1 MTASDD
7 EFEDFLRRRKHKFRP
22 PDDVFGPPEEL
33 DRVVLRQ
40 AREAIETP
48 RPVGVF
54 RGPRWATP
62 VALAATL
69 VLAVGVVFHAGMPQK
84 REPVAEVSVQS
95 VAQRVDYPSEE
106 TETAPAA
113 APAPS
118 PRAIAANKVAREAAD
133 ASGTVVVDLAA
144 PAEADRFSPPPA
156 AAPVVARRAGEQS
169 LRERSVAEAA
179 ADSSAGAR
187 SAPAAIPAAVPDW
200 RRDTKSW
207 LAEIERLRNAG
218 DTARADAE
226 LAEYKRQQRAY
237 AGAPDR

>member
-7 EFEDFLRRRKHKFRP
+7 EFEDFLKRRKHKFRA

-48 RPVGVF
+48 RPPGVF
-54 RGPRWATP
+54 RGPRWAAP

-69 VLAVGVVFHAGMPQK
+69 VLAVGVVFHAGMPPK
-84 REPVAEVSVQS
+84 REAVAEVSVQS
-95 VAQRVDYPSEE
+95 VAQRVDYPAEE
-106 TETAPAA
+106 TEMAPAF

-118 PRAIAANKVAREAAD
+118 SPAIAADKAAREASD
-133 ASGTVVVDLAA
+133 ASGPVVVDLAA
-144 PAEADRFSPPPA
+144 PAESDRFSSPPA
-156 AAPVVARRAGEQS
+156 PAPVLARKTDGTT
-169 LRERSVAEAA
+169 LRERPIAEAA
-179 ADSSAGAR
+179 MDSGAAAR
-187 SAPAAIPAAVPDW
+187 SVAAAKSTEVPAW
-200 RRDTKSW
+200 RRDAKSW
-207 LAEIERLRNAG
+207 LAEIERLRDAG

>member
-7 EFEDFLRRRKHKFRP
+7 EFEDFLKRRKHKFRA

-48 RPVGVF
+48 RPLGVF
-54 RGPRWATP
+54 RGPRWAAP
-62 VALAATL
+62 IALAATL

-84 REPVAEVSVQS
+84 RDPVAEVTVQT
-95 VAQRVDYPSEE
+95 VAQRVDEAA
-106 TETAPAA
+106 TETAMAPAA

-118 PRAIAANKVAREAAD
+118 PAVSANNMARADAD
-133 ASGTVVVDLAA
+133 ASGPVVVDLTA
-144 PAEADRFSPPPA
+144 PAEADRFSPPPPPT
-156 AAPVVARRAGEQS
+156 APVMARNAAQS
-169 LRERSVAEAA
+169 PARERA
-179 ADSSAGAR
+179 SAGASMD
-187 SAPAAIPAAVPDW
+187 SAPAAMSAPAAKSAEVPAW

>member
-7 EFEDFLRRRKHKFRP
+7 EFEDFLKRRKHKFRA

-48 RPVGVF
+48 RPLGVF
-54 RGPRWATP
+54 RGPRWAAP

-95 VAQRVDYPSEE
+95 VAQRVDYPAAE
-106 TETAPAA
+106 TAMAPAA
-113 APAPS
+113 APAPA
-118 PRAIAANKVAREAAD
+118 PAIAANKVAREAVES
-133 ASGTVVVDLAA
+133 SGPVVVDLAA
-144 PAEADRFSPPPA
+144 PAEARAYSPSPPS
-156 AAPVVARRAGEQS
+156 AAPVMADN
-169 LRERSVAEAA
+169 A
-179 ADSSAGAR
+179 ADSVVRERAEADASTGTAAVAKTAPSALTAE
-187 SAPAAIPAAVPDW
+187 IPAW
-200 RRDTKSW
+200 RRDTRSW

-218 DTARADAE
+218 ETARADAE
-226 LAEYKRQQRAY
+226 LAEYKRRQRAY

>member
-7 EFEDFLRRRKHKFRP
+7 EFEDFLKRRKHKFRA

-48 RPVGVF
+48 RPLGVF
-54 RGPRWATP
+54 RGPRWAAP

-84 REPVAEVSVQS
+84 REPVAEVTVQT
-95 VAQRVDYPSEE
+95 VAQRVDDAAAE
-106 TETAPAA
+106 TAPAPAA

-118 PRAIAANKVAREAAD
+118 RAVTANNVAREAAD
-133 ASGTVVVDLAA
+133 ASGAVVVDLAA
-144 PAEADRFSPPPA
+144 PAEAERFSPPPPPS
-156 AAPVVARRAGEQS
+156 APVMARNAEERPA
-169 LRERSVAEAA
+169 RERTT
-179 ADSSAGAR
+179 AGA
-187 SAPAAIPAAVPDW
+187 SLDSATAAMAPAAKAAEVPAW

>member
-7 EFEDFLRRRKHKFRP
+7 EFEDFLKRRKHKFRA

-48 RPVGVF
+48 RPLGVF
-54 RGPRWATP
+54 RGPRWAAP
-62 VALAATL
+62 IALAATL

-84 REPVAEVSVQS
+84 REPVAEVTVQT
-95 VAQRVDYPSEE
+95 VAQRVEDPAAE
-106 TETAPAA
+106 TAMAPAA

-118 PRAIAANKVAREAAD
+118 PAVAANNVAREAD
-133 ASGTVVVDLAA
+133 ASGPVVVDLAA
-144 PAEADRFSPPPA
+144 PAEAERYAPPPPPS
-156 AAPVVARRAGEQS
+156 APVMARGAAQGS
-169 LRERSVAEAA
+169 ATERG
-179 ADSSAGAR
+179 SAGASMD
-187 SAPAAIPAAVPDW
+187 SAPAAMSAPAAKSAEVPAW
-200 RRDTKSW
+200 RRDTRSW